1 MHLDPQLQQDITLS
15 VTRALDEDIGSGD
28 ITAQLIPA
36 DRRAQATIT
45 SRENAVICG
54 IPWVNEVF
62 GKLDPN
68 IDIQWQ
74 VAEGDTIHAEQT
86 VCSLSGNA
94 RNLLNGERTALNFL
108 QTLSGTA
115 SSARRYSSLVQGS
128 GITVLDTRKT
138 IPGLRLAQKYAVRV
152 GGCANHRIG
161 LYDAFLIKENH
172 IAACGGIEQ
181 AVKRARIIAPDK
193 PVEIEVENLDECEQ
207 ALAAQAERI
216 MLDNFSLAE
225 VAKAVALR
233 GSRNTEF
240 EVSGNIE
247 GEALDAYRDSG
258 IDFISSG
265 ALTKH
270 VRATDYSMR
279 IMS

>member
-1 MHLDPQLQQDITLS
+1 MHARLQLPHNIARS
-15 VTRALDEDIGSGD
+15 VADALAEDTGDGD

-36 DRRAQATIT
+36 DQQASAHIIT
-45 SRENAVICG
+45 REHAVICG

-62 GKLDPN
+62 SQLDPQISIRWLVN
-68 IDIQWQ
+68 EGDDIQPNQ
-74 VAEGDTIHAEQT
+74 N
-86 VCSLSGNA
+86 VCELKGNA
-94 RNLLNGERTALNFL
+94 RNLLTGERAALNFL

-115 SSARRYSSLVQGS
+115 SIARHYASLVQGS

-138 IPGLRLAQKYAVRV
+138 LPGLRLAQKYAVRV
-152 GGCANHRIG
+152 GGCENHRIG

-207 ALAAQAERI
+207 ALAAKAERI
-216 MLDNFSLAE
+216 MLDNFSLAD

-279 IMS
+279 IIN